1 MHTAGTPGGSA
12 SKRTLAGVLVIIG
25 VLALI
30 AGILYLAGAANSLH
44 FMTGRVHKGTHDI
57 RAAVS
62 LVVGVACL
70 VGAWVTAKG
79 SGRASGPA

>member
-12 SKRTLAGVLVIIG
+12 SRRTLVGALVIIG
-25 VLALI
+25 VLAVL
-30 AGILYLAGAANSLH
+30 AGILYLAGTANSLH
-44 FMTGRVHKGTHDI
+44 FMTGKVHKGNHDI

-70 VGAWVTAKG
+70 AGAWVATR
-79 SGRASGPA
+79 SRQ